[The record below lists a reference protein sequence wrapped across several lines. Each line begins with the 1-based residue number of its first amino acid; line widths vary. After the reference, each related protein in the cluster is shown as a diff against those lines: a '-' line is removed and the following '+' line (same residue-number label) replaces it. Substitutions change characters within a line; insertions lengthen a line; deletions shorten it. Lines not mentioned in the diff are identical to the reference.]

1 MTEVYIG
8 TAGIPYMKIAPLM
21 TAANVRRGWKIMD
34 TIAATFDVAKT
45 DPIFST
51 MYERDLLRL
60 GNTVIIESEGLPMWV
75 GFMSRIDWGLGSGTV
90 KVTAKEAASILKER
104 PTSKEFQVSDDS
116 SNGFRRLIAEANL
129 NPTGISIS
137 KSPEPGGMVT
147 LDLSSAYVYD
157 ALNEMCAASGQEW
170 WIEPETIGTS
180 LILTAHLRK
189 WRGEDKSARVALTDG
204 ENGGL
209 LSGTS
214 YAHDDKLLANS
225 VTVVGGA
232 SLGGG
237 FALRSSATISITGQG
252 WTVQRE
258 SLAYDDAQLI
268 TPSQAR
274 IEQITPWLTPA
285 TARDVISIQPTISDK
300 ATVAGQAASAL
311 DNDYRGPEELTAVV
325 SLPSGRLAN
334 VGVGDII
341 TIQSDELGP
350 DGIRKAFRIME
361 MSPDDAAGTCAL
373 QMIAWES

>member
-1 MTEVYIG
+1 MTEVYVG
-8 TAGIPYMKIAPLM
+8 TAGLPYMKIAPLM
-21 TAANVRRGWKIMD
+21 TAANIRRGWKVKD
-34 TIAATFDVAKT
+34 TVAATFDVAKT

-60 GNTVIIESEGLPMWV
+60 GNTVIIESEDLPTWV
-75 GFMSRIDWGLGSGTV
+75 GFMSRPEWSLGTGTV

-116 SNGFRRLIAEANL
+116 ANVFRRLIAEANL
-129 NPTGISIS
+129 NPTGISAS
-137 KSPEPGGMVT
+137 KVPESGGMVT

-170 WIEPETIGTS
+170 WIEPETIGNS
-180 LILTAHLRK
+180 LILTAYLRK
-189 WRGEDKSARVALTDG
+189 WRGEDKSARVMLTDG

-237 FALRSSATISITGQG
+237 FALRPSATVSVTGQG
-252 WTVQRE
+252 LPIQRE

-268 TPSQAR
+268 TVSQSK
-274 IEQITPWLTPA
+274 IDKITPWLTPS
-285 TARDVISIQPTISDK
+285 TSRDVISIQPTLSDK
-300 ATVAGQAASAL
+300 ATVAGQAVSVL
-311 DNDYRGPEELTAVV
+311 DNVYRGPEELTAVV

-334 VGVGDII
+334 VGVGDVIAV
-341 TIQSDELGP
+341 QSDELGP
-350 DGIRKAFRIME
+350 DGIAKPFRIME
-361 MSPDDAAGTCAL
+361 MSPDESVGTCVL